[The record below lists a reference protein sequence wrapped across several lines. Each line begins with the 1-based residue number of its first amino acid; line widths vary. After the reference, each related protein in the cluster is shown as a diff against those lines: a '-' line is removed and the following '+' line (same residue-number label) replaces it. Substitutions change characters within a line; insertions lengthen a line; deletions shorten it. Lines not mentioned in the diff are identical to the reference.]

1 VITYVGINLTNKKF
15 QVGSTTDF
23 ERRCKEHHNSDMNP
37 EFHRALRKNPE
48 NFYWVQGE
56 DDGLDDRSEEQY
68 MLDFYCG
75 SMWCYNSNPS
85 ASEPPSQE
93 GTSWWNNG
101 VEQVKVFECPGE
113 NWVRGRLEKR
123 WTDGKNNKFSIG
135 YPGEGWVEGWTV
147 SDECRARMSE
157 SGSGNVWWTNG
168 VSETR
173 AKECPGEGWSR
184 GRIYSAEGKVA
195 WTNGVEN
202 TFSVD
207 CPGEGW
213 SRGMTLSE
221 EQRKSLGDSNRG
233 KKYGKRDPSV
243 GQKISDAKKG
253 KPFSEEHKKAISDS
267 HANRPV
273 LVCPVCGKEVKG
285 GNGNLKQHM
294 RSKHPEVE
302 I

>member
-1 VITYVGINLTNKKF
+1 
-15 QVGSTTDF
+15 
-23 ERRCKEHHNSDMNP
+23 
-37 EFHRALRKNPE
+37 
-48 NFYWVQGE
+48 
-56 DDGLDDRSEEQY
+56 
-68 MLDFYCG
+68 
-75 SMWCYNSNPS
+75 
-85 ASEPPSQE
+85 
-93 GTSWWNNG
+93 
-101 VEQVKVFECPGE
+101 VKVFECPGE
-113 NWVRGRLEKR
+113 GWVRGRL
-123 WTDGKNNKFSIG
+123 GKWWNNGVENKFG
-135 YPGEGWVEGWTV
+135 MNPPGDEWVKGRVQT
-147 SDECRARMSE
+147 DETALRQSA
-157 SGSGNVWWTNG
+157 SGTGKVWWNNG
-168 VSETR
+168 VEETR
-173 AKECPGEGWSR
+173 SRECPGEGWSR

-213 SRGMTLSE
+213 CRGLTLSE
-221 EQRKSLGDSNRG
+221 EQRKSLGDRNRG

-243 GQKISDAKKG
+243 GQKISDARRG
-253 KPFSEEHKKAISDS
+253 KPLSEGHKKSISDS